1 MNDTV
6 KLFADGLFK
15 ELAPDEAKAFLRKCT
30 EATYDDGANLF
41 MEESAATKLY
51 LILSGS
57 IELCYEMPQHE
68 NADTSIALI
77 EPGSAVGWSV
87 IVPPYQY
94 RLSGYCRG
102 KTTLLEIDRDT
113 LERLFETN
121 YHLAYIFMRN
131 VAMLTGERLNQ
142 VQSKLAKV
150 LAAEAVTGW

>member
-1 MNDTV
+1 MNDTIN
-6 KLFADGLFK
+6 LFAESLFK
-15 ELAPDEAKAFLRKCT
+15 GLAPDEATAFLHKST
-30 EATYDDGANLF
+30 EATYKDGTNLF
-41 MEESAATKLY
+41 MEQTAATKLY
-51 LILSGS
+51 MILSGS
-57 IELCYEMPQHE
+57 IELCYEMPQRE
-68 NADTSIALI
+68 NADTSIVILK
-77 EPGSAVGWSV
+77 PGNAVGWSV

-131 VAMLTGERLNQ
+131 IAMLTGERLNQ

-150 LAAEAVTGW
+150 LADEAVTGW